1 MRKIVVTNNPAD
13 LDFYREDIEIAAAK
27 SYLTESKYAEIESAR
42 IFNLCKSYRYQ
53 STGYYVSLLAE
64 ARGHRAFPN
73 ISTIQDLKSKS
84 LIRIISDDIEELIQ
98 KSLSK
103 IQSKDFTLSIYF
115 GRNIAKQYDKLCFQ
129 LYSLFQAPLLR
140 AKFFYD
146 KKWIL
151 QNISPISLVDI
162 PENHKPY
169 VVEFARSYF
178 SKKRYSSSKIS
189 RANYDLAILFNEE
202 DKLPPSDSRAIDNF
216 IEAGETIGI
225 RTEIIDKEDFNRI
238 PEFDAL
244 FIRETTAVN
253 NHTYRFSRRAFAEGL
268 VVIDD
273 PWSIL
278 QCTNKVYLAE
288 LLGKAKIPTPK
299 TIIVHKDNI
308 QFVEKAIGLPCVLKK
323 PDSSFSQ
330 GVTKVSDR
338 ETLKVELEKLLDS
351 SDLIIAQE
359 FTPTEFDWRIGI
371 LDKTPLFACKYYMAK
386 NHWQIYDWNE
396 NGDSNYGNFETLLIK
411 KVPPKVVEIAVKA
424 ANQIGDGL
432 YGVDLKQKGDKI
444 VVIEVNDNPS
454 IDFGVEDLKLK
465 DKLYRLVMQSFKNR
479 IDKIR
484 KVKELHL

>member
-13 LDFYREDIEIAAAK
+13 LDFYRQDIEIAAAK

-73 ISTIQDLKSKS
+73 ISTIQDLKSKT

-115 GRNIAKQYDKLCFQ
+115 GKNIAKQYDKLCSQ
-129 LYSLFQAPLLR
+129 LYNLFQAPLLR

-151 QNISPISLVDI
+151 QSISPISLVDI

-178 SKKRYSSSKIS
+178 SKKRYSSSKIP

-202 DKLPPSDSRAIDNF
+202 DKLPPSDIKAIDKF
-216 IEAGETIGI
+216 IEAGESIGI
-225 RTEIIDKEDFNRI
+225 RTEIIEKDDFSRI

-288 LLGKAKIPTPK
+288 LLGKAKVPTPK
-299 TIIVHKDNI
+299 TVIVHKDNI
-308 QFVEKAIGLPCVLKK
+308 QFVEKAIGLPCVLKR

-338 ETLKVELEKLLDS
+338 ETLKKELEKLLDS

-359 FTPTEFDWRIGI
+359 FTPTDFDWRIGI

-396 NGDSNYGNFETLLIK
+396 KEDSNYGNFETLSIK
-411 KVPPKVVEIAVKA
+411 KVPQRVVDTAVKA

-432 YGVDLKQKGDKI
+432 YGVDLKQKGDK
-444 VVIEVNDNPS
+444 VFVIEVNDNPS
-454 IDFGVEDLKLK
+454 IEFGVEDLKLK
-465 DKLYRLVMQSFKNR
+465 DKLYFAVMQSFKNR

>member
-1 MRKIVVTNNPAD
+1 MKKIVVTNNLAD
-13 LDFYREDIEIAAAK
+13 MDFYIEDVEVVASK
-27 SYLTESKYAEIESAR
+27 SYLTETKYSEIESAR
-42 IFNLCKSYRYQ
+42 IFNLCRSYRYQ

-103 IQSKDFTLSIYF
+103 IQSKDFVLSIYF
-115 GRNIAKQYDKLCFQ
+115 GRNTAKQYDKLSAQ

-140 AKFFYD
+140 AKFFYE

-151 QNISPISLVDI
+151 QSISPISLVDI

-169 VVEFARSYF
+169 IIEFARSYF
-178 SKKRYSSSKIS
+178 SKKRYSSSKIP
-189 RANYDLAILFNEE
+189 RTKYDLAILFNEE
-202 DKLPPSDSRAIDNF
+202 DKLPPSDSKAIDKF
-216 IEAGETIGI
+216 IEAGESIGI
-225 RTEIIDKEDFNRI
+225 RSEIIEKYDFNRI

-253 NHTYRFSRRAFAEGL
+253 NHTYRFSRGAFAEGL

-299 TIIVHKDNI
+299 TVIVHKDNI
-308 QFVEKAIGLPCVLKK
+308 QFVEKEIGLPCVLKK

-338 ETLKVELEKLLDS
+338 DTLKIELERLLDS

-359 FTPTEFDWRIGI
+359 FAPTDFDWRIGI
-371 LDKTPLFACKYYMAK
+371 LDKTPLYACKYYMAK
-386 NHWQIYDWNE
+386 NHWQIYDWDDK
-396 NGDSNYGNFETLLIK
+396 GDSNSGNFETLLVK
-411 KVPPKVVEIAVKA
+411 KVPEKVINIALRA
-424 ANQIGDGL
+424 ANQIGDGF
-432 YGVDLKQKGDKI
+432 YGVDLKQKGEH
-444 VVIEVNDNPS
+444 VFVIEVNDNPS
-454 IDFGVEDLKLK
+454 IDYGIEDKKLK
-465 DKLYRLVMQSFKNR
+465 DKLYLTVMHSFKNR

-484 KVKELHL
+484 KVKKLRL

>member
-13 LDFYREDIEIAAAK
+13 LDFHIQDVEIAAAK
-27 SYLTESKYAEIESAR
+27 SYLTEEKYSEIESAR
-42 IFNLCKSYRYQ
+42 VFNLCRSYRYQ

-73 ISTIQDLKSKS
+73 TSTIQDLKSKS
-84 LIRIISDDIEELIQ
+84 LIRIISDDIDELIQ

-103 IQSKDFTLSIYF
+103 IQSKDFILSIYF
-115 GRNIAKQYDKLCFQ
+115 GKNIAKQYDKLSSQ
-129 LYSLFQAPLLR
+129 LYNLFQAPLLR

-151 QNISPISLVDI
+151 QNISAISLVDI
-162 PENHKPY
+162 PENHKPF

-178 SKKRYSSSKIS
+178 SKKRYSSSKIP

-202 DKLPPSDSRAIDNF
+202 EKLPPSDSKAIEKFVD
-216 IEAGETIGI
+216 AGESLGI
-225 RTEIIDKEDFNRI
+225 RIEIITKDDFNRI

-253 NHTYRFSRRAFAEGL
+253 NYTYRFSRRAFAEGL

-288 LLGKAKIPTPK
+288 LLGKAKIPAPK

-308 QFVEKAIGLPCVLKK
+308 QFVEEEIGLPCVLKK

-330 GVTKVSDR
+330 GVTKVNDR

-359 FTPTEFDWRIGI
+359 FAPTDFDWRIGI
-371 LDKTPLFACKYYMAK
+371 LDKTPLYACKYYMAK

-396 NGDSNYGNFETLLIK
+396 SENSNSGKFDTLPIK
-411 KVPPKVVEIAVKA
+411 KVPSKIIEIALKA

-432 YGVDLKQKGDKI
+432 YGVDLKQKGDN
-444 VVIEVNDNPS
+444 VLVIEVNDNPS
-454 IDFGVEDLKLK
+454 IESGIEDLKLK
-465 DKLYRLVMQSFKNR
+465 DKLYLSVMQSFKNR